1 MLHNCPVGY
10 ACIMKRRSF
19 AFAGGGLL
27 WAAAAL
33 AQPTAKAGA
42 ESEPASEALVLPP
55 AAEESTAA
63 GEVIE
68 LEQRWPGVDLIDA
81 ERTTRAAVVVRPADG
96 RSAAALGDHLV
107 GAAGVSIQRT
117 GPGQAVPIVRGL
129 IGSAVLVLVDGIRL
143 NNAIFRPAPNQYTSL
158 VDPWNVDSVTVVKG
172 PGSAAFGSDAL
183 GGVVDVVSELPVF
196 TQPGWGARSH
206 VALGMTSADRSTV
219 GHANLEAG
227 KAGLGV
233 SGAVTF
239 EDHND
244 LRNGDGERSTPS
256 AYRAWGAQLVGHW
269 DRGHAATTAWLSLYE
284 QPELPRTDELRAGY
298 GQDAPAAAVW
308 AYQPS
313 RRVVAH
319 ARELRRGLWGLEGLE
334 LHAAYQR
341 IDDHRRIRDT
351 GDPIELREEIVDHGV
366 SLLAR
371 ASDTVARFELL
382 GGVEGN
388 HDLVAC
394 QRRELDT
401 ETGVSSPVACR
412 FPDGSSMSQLGVF
425 AEVRREL
432 GPRLGLRLGLRGGG
446 SRLDITGDSGATIDT
461 LDWAAELGAELR
473 LDAEISLV
481 GNVGRGFRAPNV
493 NDLAGL
499 GPRPGNRYQE
509 PSASLGNERALGVD
523 VGARLRRPRLTT
535 EAYLFALQHDD
546 RIDVVPTGRM
556 TDTGRDIVVSAN
568 VGTTTTY
575 GAEALAALHLGQ
587 VAIDGAVSWVRGTKD
602 DLGQGQ
608 EPADR
613 IPPLGARAAVRWT
626 PAPNLT
632 LEGEVRVAAA
642 QRRLSMRDLE
652 DPRIDP
658 TGTDGFATVAVGA
671 RYRWPSLAIALR
683 VENLADAQ
691 YREHGSGIDAP
702 GIDARLLLQWNG
714 ER

>member
-1 MLHNCPVGY
+1 MPVP
-10 ACIMKRRSF
+10 
-19 AFAGGGLL
+19 
-27 WAAAAL
+27 
-33 AQPTAKAGA
+33 QEDGA
-42 ESEPASEALVLPP
+42 EDGA
-55 AAEESTAA
+55 
-63 GEVIE
+63 EVI
-68 LEQRWPGVDLIDA
+68 LMEQRWPGVDLIDA
-81 ERTTRAAVVVRPADG
+81 ERTTRAVVVRTPPDG
-96 RSAAALGDHLV
+96 RAAATLGDHLV
-107 GAAGVSIQRT
+107 GAAGLSIQRT

-143 NNAIFRPAPNQYTSL
+143 NNAIFRPAPNQYSSL
-158 VDPWNVDSVTVVKG
+158 VDPWSVGSVTVVKG

-183 GGVVDVVSELPVF
+183 GGVVDVVSELPLF
-196 TQPGWGARSH
+196 SEAQWRARSR
-206 VALGMTSADRSTV
+206 VALGMSSADRSTV
-219 GHANLEAG
+219 GHASLAAG
-227 KAGLGV
+227 REGLGLLG
-233 SGAVTF
+233 SVTL

-244 LRNGDGERSTPS
+244 LRNGEGQRLAPS

-298 GQDAPAAAVW
+298 GQQAAAAAVW

-313 RRVVAH
+313 RRLVAH

-371 ASDTVARFELL
+371 AARTAAGTELL
-382 GGVEGN
+382 GGLEGT

-394 QRRELDT
+394 QRLELDT
-401 ETGVSSPVACR
+401 ETGASEPAACR
-412 FPDGSSMSQLGVF
+412 FPDGSSMSQLGLF
-425 AEVRREL
+425 AEARREL
-432 GPRLGLRLGLRGGG
+432 GRRLGLRLGVRAGG
-446 SRLDITGDSGATIDT
+446 SRLDIAGDSGATVDT
-461 LDWAAELGAELR
+461 LDWAAELGGELR
-473 LDAEISLV
+473 LSSTVALV

-509 PSASLGNERALGVD
+509 PSASLGNERALGAD
-523 VGARLRRPRLTT
+523 VGVRLRRPALTT
-535 EAYLFALQHDD
+535 EAYVFALRHDD

-556 TDTGRDIVVSAN
+556 TDTGRTIVVSDN

-575 GAEALAALHLGQ
+575 GAEALAALRLEQ
-587 VAIDGAVSWVRGTKD
+587 VALDGAVSWVRGTKD
-602 DLGQGQ
+602 DLGEGQ

-613 IPPLGARAAVRWT
+613 IPPLGARLAVRWT
-626 PAPNLT
+626 PAPSLT
-632 LEGEVRVAAA
+632 LDAEVRVAAA

-658 TGTDGFATVAVGA
+658 TGTDGFATMAVGA
-671 RYRWPSLAIALR
+671 RYQWPSLTIALR

-691 YREHGSGIDAP
+691 YREHGSGVDAA